1 MARLVQAITESDLET
16 AYAAIDLVDSL
27 NMLVPGENREA
38 PLLAAVKRHHRLGA
52 SAAGDGFV
60 QYLLENGADP
70 DFPLPDEILHWSGVP
85 TLPSLYASGHQMDD
99 LVTLFKPIAQPVEA
113 LTSKHLCNARDPE
126 HLELLLLLPHM
137 DPNRTSPEGWLPLI
151 APLNRIELENVKL
164 LIAAGADPTLPTYD
178 GFCPLARAAF
188 SNEDEEIL
196 RIMAKVASNINVKPG
211 EYTVLRSA
219 AEAGVCRVL
228 LECGA
233 SMDDD
238 DGLPDLRSACN
249 PW

>member
-1 MARLVQAITESDLET
+1 MAR
-16 AYAAIDLVDSL
+16 
-27 NMLVPGENREA
+27 
-38 PLLAAVKRHHRLGA
+38 
-52 SAAGDGFV
+52 
-60 QYLLENGADP
+60 
-70 DFPLPDEILHWSGVP
+70 
-85 TLPSLYASGHQMDD
+85 
-99 LVTLFKPIAQPVEA
+99 PVET

-151 APLNRIELENVKL
+151 AALNRIELENVKL

-211 EYTVLRSA
+211 EYTVLRSD
-219 AEAGVCRVL
+219 AEAGVCRIL

-233 SMDDD
+233 SMGDD
-238 DGLPDLRSACN
+238 DGLPDLRSALRDLFHSSNTPMPDCLQSMVI
-249 PW
+249 